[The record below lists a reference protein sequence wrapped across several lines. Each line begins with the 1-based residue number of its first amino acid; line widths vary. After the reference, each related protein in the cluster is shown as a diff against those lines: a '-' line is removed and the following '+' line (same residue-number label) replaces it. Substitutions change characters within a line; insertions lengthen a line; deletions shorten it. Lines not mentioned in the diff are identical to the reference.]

1 MNKANPF
8 NEMFRFIGLFD
19 KLRVKPTRCFPF
31 CTSIKPYDESE
42 VSLLLLHSGI
52 MPGAQSKDLSI
63 EDVKILRKE
72 YILKQ
77 KFNSKRVWILDI
89 KSKWILNNISF

>member
-1 MNKANPF
+1 
-8 NEMFRFIGLFD
+8 MFRLIGLFD
-19 KLRVKPTRCFPF
+19 KLRVKPSGCFSF
-31 CTSIKPYDESE
+31 CASIKPYDETE
-42 VSLLLLHSGI
+42 VSLLLSHSGI
-52 MPGAQSKDLSI
+52 MPRAHINDLSI

-72 YILKQ
+72 FILKQ